1 MAQAKNDHTT
11 PETVI
16 PRPEKSHKDFYEFYD
31 KTQMAIN
38 EIKHMVEVAC
48 RASMN
53 LNGAD
58 DDRDMYQMPADEA
71 QLLDFAINDIQ
82 KRVGALQKEFE
93 SF

>member
-31 KTQMAIN
+31 KTGMAIN
-38 EIKHMVEVAC
+38 EIKHMVEVAY
-48 RASMN
+48 RASES
-53 LNGAD
+53 LKGAD
-58 DDRDMYQMPADEA
+58 GDRGMWQLPTDEA